1 MCFSQMKKLRRKGF
15 GGFTKFSWLLSG
27 TGASSSDSKSSAI
40 SARHLEEH
48 ACECGISCSPRWLR
62 AEGPGLEVAEAFGQ
76 EGGPVGC
83 LAVERLVVFQ
93 LLSHI

>member
-1 MCFSQMKKLRRKGF
+1 MKKLRLKEF
-15 GGFTKFSWLLSG
+15 GDFTKFSWLLSG
-27 TGASSSDSKSSAI
+27 TGASSYDSRSSAL
-40 SARHLEEH
+40 SARHLEEV
-48 ACECGISCSPRWLR
+48 ACECGISCSSRWLQ
-62 AEGPGLEVAEAFGQ
+62 AEGPGLEIAEAFGQ